1 MTTALGIVT
10 SAMRKNGV
18 LTKGEAPSADEAADG
33 FEMLNDLLAG
43 LSNDSLIV
51 YARTLENFTLV
62 GGTSSYTIGPS
73 ATFNTTRP
81 VKIISAYVRSGSI
94 DYPLTVVSDES
105 FSTITYK
112 STGGIPEFLNYSNAY
127 PTATIKLYPSPSS
140 AYELFILTEKPLTAF
155 SSLSTVV
162 SLPPGWERML
172 KHNLAMEMAPEF
184 GVQTPAEVVEI
195 AKESKADIKSA
206 VMSAKKMDWN
216 SGIGYD
222 GNIYTGWS

>member
-33 FEMLNDLLAG
+33 LEMLNDLLAS

-81 VKIISAYVRSGSI
+81 VKVIAAYVQSGGV

-105 FSTITYK
+105 FSAITYK
-112 STGGIPEFLNYSNAY
+112 STSGIPEFLNYSNSY

-140 AYELFILTEKPLTAF
+140 AYDLYILTEKPLTAF
-155 SSLSTVV
+155 ASLSTVV

-184 GVQTPAEVVEI
+184 GQQAPAEVVEI
-195 AKESKADIKSA
+195 AKESKAEIKSA
-206 VMSAKKMDWN
+206 VMAAKKMDWN